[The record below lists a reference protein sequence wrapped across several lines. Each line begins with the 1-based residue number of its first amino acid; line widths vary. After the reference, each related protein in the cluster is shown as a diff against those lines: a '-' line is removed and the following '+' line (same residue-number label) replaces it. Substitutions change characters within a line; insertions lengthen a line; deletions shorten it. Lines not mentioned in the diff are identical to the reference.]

1 MQFLGN
7 IGRHGRCPIRQP
19 FIRIQQ
25 VIDTDVVGQRV
36 FEHRFFVGVAL
47 TRNGRRLRQGVEDFI
62 FPAYFFFD
70 SEFFHCIFELVSFS
84 RSFFTLLFLFG
95 SDSCFFF
102 LFDFQLFLQAHQR
115 SKRLFI
121 DIHFR

>member
-1 MQFLGN
+1 MGAGFGKAWKTLSSL
-7 IGRHGRCPIRQP
+7 PI
-19 FIRIQQ
+19 
-25 VIDTDVVGQRV
+25 
-36 FEHRFFVGVAL
+36 
-47 TRNGRRLRQGVEDFI
+47 
-62 FPAYFFFD
+62 FFFD